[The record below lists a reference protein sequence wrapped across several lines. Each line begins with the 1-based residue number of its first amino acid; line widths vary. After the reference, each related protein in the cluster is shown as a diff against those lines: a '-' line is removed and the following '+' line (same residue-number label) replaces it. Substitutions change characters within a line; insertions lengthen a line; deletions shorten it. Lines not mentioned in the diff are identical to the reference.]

1 MTTETTQTDT
11 KNAEKI
17 LKSASKISKKEI
29 SISIKRDNSNIKKIV
44 KFHGDY
50 IQMFSTTMF
59 EYMVSY
65 NLSRSDLLVLF
76 GYCSLLEYGNVIS
89 ISQAD
94 VAKKIGIA
102 QPNVA
107 RSVKKLK
114 DVGIF
119 YSTPEAP
126 RSLYIHPAFIA
137 KGDLA
142 QFKDQILDWELEK
155 RGKKAEK
162 IENKE
167 EKTQKKQQDQSN
179 NEDQQ
184 DQIETKKDDD
194 LPF

>member
-1 MTTETTQTDT
+1 MSKETQTKTDT
-11 KNAEKI
+11 KNVEKI
-17 LKSASKISKKEI
+17 LDSVNKISKKEV
-29 SISIKRDNSNIKKIV
+29 SVTVKRDNSILKKIV
-44 KFHGDY
+44 RSHGDY
-50 IQMFSTTMF
+50 IQMFSATVF
-59 EYMVSY
+59 EYMVTY
-65 NLSRSDLLVLF
+65 NLSRSDLLVLL
-76 GYCSLLEYGNVIS
+76 GYCALLEYGNVIS

-114 DVGIF
+114 EVGIF

-167 EKTQKKQQDQSN
+167 EK
-179 NEDQQ
+179 
-184 DQIETKKDDD
+184 KDGD